1 MQPRSIG
8 YDVPERQL
16 RDRELR
22 LPVHGGYD
30 MIAPALTPYFEI
42 RPQTSE
48 VLKTL
53 ANIKSAKKRIRQ
65 NEKRRLHNRHYRA
78 AARTH
83 VKKARV
89 QIAAGQLDEANETVD
104 AAIKTLDKAARKG
117 IIHPRNAARRK
128 SRIMS
133 QLAAAQKQAT
143 SAR

>member
-1 MQPRSIG
+1 
-8 YDVPERQL
+8 
-16 RDRELR
+16 
-22 LPVHGGYD
+22 
-30 MIAPALTPYFEI
+30 MIAAALTPYFLI
-42 RPQTSE
+42 RPNTAE
-48 VLKTL
+48 VFRKL

-78 AARTH
+78 AARTY

-89 QIAAGQLDEANETVD
+89 QIAAGQLDGADEAVD
-104 AAIKTLDKAARKG
+104 AAVKTLDKAARKG

-133 QLAAAQKQAT
+133 QLAAAQKQAV